1 MQRLAPLLVGVM
13 MTWLT
18 AAQAQAPDYIIQ
30 LNAAPL
36 NSAAGAAVRAQTAP
50 ASAPAMAPQAKPLP
64 APGKMAS
71 RVKIGLL
78 LPTESR
84 LLGEAAAVV
93 RSGVEAAHEVDPQAE
108 VVVIDADEHNAA
120 QRYREAVA
128 GGVKVVIGPLSR
140 TGIAAVA
147 PYVSVP
153 TLALNAVGRDVPT
166 SPKLFTLALNVE
178 VEARQIAR
186 LMRDDG
192 RANPLII
199 TDGEVLSSRLKQ
211 AFADEWR
218 SQAGKDAQQM
228 EDNGHNLS
236 ELAVAAGRADAV
248 FLAVEPAEAA
258 RLKPALLPELAVYA
272 TSQISTRTP
281 DRQLAGIRFIDMPWF
296 LMPQHPAVKRYARPA
311 STLTLQTERLY
322 ALGIDAY
329 RLALQ
334 LATSRNPASIK
345 LDGVTG
351 DLKLGRDRV
360 FDRQLPVSLIGE
372 GE

>member
-18 AAQAQAPDYIIQ
+18 AAHAQAPDYIIQ

-36 NSAAGAAVRAQTAP
+36 NSVAGQSPRAQAQP
-50 ASAPAMAPQAKPLP
+50 ASAPVAPVAKPLA
-64 APGKMAS
+64 APGKTPV
-71 RVKIGLL
+71 RVKIGVL
-78 LPTESR
+78 LPTESK

-93 RSGVEAAHEVDPQAE
+93 RSGVDAAHDADPQAE
-108 VVVIDADEHNAA
+108 LVVIDADEHNAA

-128 GGVKVVIGPLSR
+128 GGVNVVIGPLSR
-140 TGIAAVA
+140 GGIAAVA

-166 SPKLFTLALNVE
+166 NPKLFTLALNVE

-192 RANPLII
+192 RSSPLII
-199 TDGEVLSSRLKQ
+199 ADGEVLSSRLKQ

-218 SQAGKDAQQM
+218 SLGGRDVAQL
-228 EDNGHNLS
+228 EDNGDNLS
-236 ELAVAAGRADAV
+236 GLAQALSKADAV

-258 RLKPALLPELAVYA
+258 RLKPALPAELPVYA
-272 TSQISTRTP
+272 TSQISTRSP
-281 DRQLAGIRFIDMPWF
+281 DRQLAGVRFIDMPWF

-329 RLALQ
+329 RLAL
-334 LATSRNPASIK
+334 LLGSTRNPASIK

>member
-18 AAQAQAPDYIIQ
+18 AAHAQAPDYIIQ

-36 NSAAGAAVRAQTAP
+36 NSVAGQSPRAQAQP
-50 ASAPAMAPQAKPLP
+50 ASAPVAPVAKPLA
-64 APGKMAS
+64 APGKQAV
-71 RVKIGLL
+71 RLKIGLL
-78 LPTESR
+78 LPTESK

-93 RSGVEAAHEVDPQAE
+93 RSGVEAAHDAEPQAD

-128 GGVKVVIGPLSR
+128 SGVNVMIGPLSR
-140 TGIAAVA
+140 GGIAAVA

-153 TLALNAVGRDVPT
+153 TLALNAVGRDVP
-166 SPKLFTLALNVE
+166 SNPKLFTLALNVE

-186 LMRDDG
+186 LMREDG
-192 RANPLII
+192 RSNPLII
-199 TDGEVLSSRLKQ
+199 ADGEVLSSRLKQ

-218 SQAGKDAQQM
+218 SQNGKDAPQI
-228 EDNGHNLS
+228 EDNGQSLPD
-236 ELAVAAGRADAV
+236 LLQAASKADAV

-258 RLKPALLPELAVYA
+258 RLKPALQPDLPVYA
-272 TSQISTRTP
+272 TSQISTRSP
-281 DRQLAGIRFIDMPWF
+281 DKQLAGVRFIDMPWF
-296 LMPQHPAVKRYARPA
+296 LMPQHPAVKRFARPA
-311 STLTLQTERLY
+311 SALTLQTERLY

-329 RLALQ
+329 RLAL
-334 LATSRNPASIK
+334 LLGSTRNPSAIK

>member
-36 NSAAGAAVRAQTAP
+36 NSVAGQIPRAQTQP
-50 ASAPAMAPQAKPLP
+50 ASAPVAPVAKPLA
-64 APGKMAS
+64 APGKS
-71 RVKIGLL
+71 PVRVKIGLL
-78 LPTESR
+78 LPTESK

-93 RSGVEAAHEVDPQAE
+93 RSGVEAAHDADPQAE

-128 GGVKVVIGPLSR
+128 SGVNVVIGPLSR
-140 TGIAAVA
+140 AGIAAVA
-147 PYVSVP
+147 PHVSVP

-166 SPKLFTLALNVE
+166 NPKLFTLALNVE

-186 LMRDDG
+186 LMREDG
-192 RANPLII
+192 RTNPLII
-199 TDGEVLSSRLKQ
+199 ADGEVLSSRLKQ

-218 SQAGKDAQQM
+218 SLGNRDVPQL
-228 EDNGHNLS
+228 EDNGQSLS
-236 ELAVAAGRADAV
+236 ELAQAASKADAV

-258 RLKPALLPELAVYA
+258 RLKPALPPDLPVYA
-272 TSQISTRTP
+272 TSQISTRSP
-281 DRQLAGIRFIDMPWF
+281 DKQLAGVRFIDMPWF

-311 STLTLQTERLY
+311 AALTLQTERLY

-329 RLALQ
+329 RLAL
-334 LATSRNPASIK
+334 LLGTMRNPSSIK

>member
-18 AAQAQAPDYIIQ
+18 TAQAQAPDYIIQ

-36 NSAAGAAVRAQTAP
+36 NNVAGQTPRAQTTP
-50 ASAPAMAPQAKPLP
+50 ASAPAMVPAGKPLA
-64 APGKMAS
+64 APGKVPQ

-78 LPTESR
+78 LPTESK

-93 RSGVEAAHEVDPQAE
+93 RSGVEAAHDVDPQAE

-128 GGVKVVIGPLSR
+128 GGVNVVIGPLSR
-140 TGIAAVA
+140 TGIAVVA

-153 TLALNAVGRDVPT
+153 TLALNAVGREVPT
-166 SPKLFTLALNVE
+166 NPKLFTLALNVE

-186 LMRDDG
+186 LMREDG
-192 RANPLII
+192 RSNPLII
-199 TDGEVLSSRLKQ
+199 ADGEVLSSRLKQ

-218 SQAGKDAQQM
+218 SQGNKDAQQI
-228 EDNGHNLS
+228 EDNGQNLA
-236 ELAVAAGRADAV
+236 ELTLAVSKADAV

-258 RLKPALLPELAVYA
+258 RLKPALPVDLPVYA
-272 TSQISTRTP
+272 TSQISTRSP
-281 DRQLAGIRFIDMPWF
+281 DKQLAGIRFIDMPWF
-296 LMPQHPAVKRYARPA
+296 LMPQHPAVKRYARPGSA
-311 STLTLQTERLY
+311 LTLQTERLY

-329 RLALQ
+329 RLAL
-334 LATSRNPASIK
+334 LLGSSRNPSAIK

>member
-36 NSAAGAAVRAQTAP
+36 NSVAGQTPRVLSAP
-50 ASAPAMAPQAKPLP
+50 ASSPAVVQPRPQ
-64 APGKMAS
+64 PGKAPIHL
-71 RVKIGLL
+71 KIGLL
-78 LPTESR
+78 LPTESK

-93 RSGVEAAHEVDPQAE
+93 QSGVQAAHDVDPQAD

-128 GGVKVVIGPLSR
+128 DGVNVVIGPLSR

-147 PYVSVP
+147 PFVSVP
-153 TLALNAVGRDVPT
+153 TLALNSVGRDVPT
-166 SPKLFTLALNVE
+166 NPKLFTLALNVE

-186 LMRDDG
+186 LMREDG
-192 RANPLII
+192 RSNPLII
-199 TDGEVLSSRLKQ
+199 ADGEVLSGRLKQ
-211 AFADEWR
+211 AFAEEWR
-218 SQAGKDAQQM
+218 SLSGKDAALA
-228 EDNGHNLS
+228 EDDGSHLS
-236 ELAVAAGRADAV
+236 DLATAVARADAV

-258 RLKPALLPELAVYA
+258 RLKPILQQDQPVYA

-281 DRQLAGIRFIDMPWF
+281 DAQLAGIRFIDMPWF

-311 STLTLQTERLY
+311 NALTLQTERLY

-334 LATSRNPASIK
+334 LGTVRNPQSIR

-360 FDRQLPVSLIGE
+360 FERELPVSLIGE
-372 GE
+372 GQ